1 MRINIINHSDYS
13 TLMYYLVGGFKYEK
27 LMMIPADVCFF
38 STTTQLW
45 LYMVDISDKFNTCY
59 PILSNIEDIVKHS
72 NVKLYYSVLS
82 LVATT
87 FLILFYRFYTSLK
100 LVDVILG
107 QLGYHMLTG
116 QVTRI

>member
-1 MRINIINHSDYS
+1 
-13 TLMYYLVGGFKYEK
+13 MYYLVGGFKYEK

-59 PILSNIEDIVKHS
+59 PILSNIEDIVKRS